1 MRSRRR
7 QRTVSSR
14 MKESI
19 EVGELKS
26 FMFNVFQSTYETQHD
41 LDLYLQYRM
50 NNTMKLL
57 AEMQRDMM
65 YFH

>member
-19 EVGELKS
+19 EVGEFKS
-26 FMFNVFQSTYETQHD
+26 SMFNVFQSTYETQHD
-41 LDLYLQYRM
+41 LDLYLQYIM
-50 NNTMKLL
+50 SNTMKLL
-57 AEMQRDMM
+57 DEMQRDTM
-65 YFH
+65 